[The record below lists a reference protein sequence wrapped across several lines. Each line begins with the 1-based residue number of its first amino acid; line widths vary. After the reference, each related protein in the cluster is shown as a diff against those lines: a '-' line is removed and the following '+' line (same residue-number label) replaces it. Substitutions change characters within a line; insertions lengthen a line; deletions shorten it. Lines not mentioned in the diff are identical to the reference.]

1 MRKNDLKFL
10 QSLIESVNPLKL
22 SNEDGSSKVFHSY
35 SAVYQFVLE
44 SMEEWAVAPYFDI
57 EFILSKMYNRKYTV
71 IHSMYMC
78 YFKPLGIKE
87 HHVVGP
93 DKRAL
98 KSFYRDFMRA
108 LHSYCETMFDTSQF
122 DMAFNSFMEKKERI
136 TIIKSTEELKRENH
150 E

>member
-22 SNEDGSSKVFHSY
+22 TNNDGTSRVFHSY
-35 SAVYQFVLE
+35 SEAYQFVLE
-44 SMEEWAVAPYFDI
+44 FIDQLSTYTYFDI
-57 EFILSKMYNRKYTV
+57 EFILSKLYNRKYTE

-78 YFKPLGIKE
+78 YFKPLGIKQ
-87 HHVVGP
+87 HHVVNP
-93 DKRAL
+93 DKREL
-98 KSFYRDFMRA
+98 KAFYRDFMKA

-122 DMAFNSFMEKKERI
+122 DMAFKLFTDRKERI
-136 TIIKSTEELKRENH
+136 TIIKSTEELKNENH